1 MTLLLQNIKFTTSD
15 IITKDVKSIQDI
27 TFSVHENTC
36 NYISAPGFE
45 GYVFNFS
52 KVKTTE
58 ILTTGVNHGLI
69 INNNKIFNELNI
81 SY

>member
-1 MTLLLQNIKFTTSD
+1 MTLLLQNIRVTTSD
-15 IITKDVKSIQDI
+15 IITKDVKGIKDV
-27 TFSVHENTC
+27 TFSIHENSC
-36 NYISAPGFE
+36 NHISAHGFE

-52 KVKTTE
+52 KVKSTE
-58 ILTTGVNHGLI
+58 ILTTSVNYGLL